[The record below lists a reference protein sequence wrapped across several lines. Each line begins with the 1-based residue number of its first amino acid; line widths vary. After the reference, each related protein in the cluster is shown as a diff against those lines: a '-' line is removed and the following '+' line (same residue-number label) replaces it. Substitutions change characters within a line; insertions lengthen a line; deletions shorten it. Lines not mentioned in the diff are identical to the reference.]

1 MYFLCSSLEGGSG
14 NFEFLFVLPE
24 EEEVDDELLVEE
36 DVVVDE
42 DELLLSSFFVN
53 LSFIL
58 PNPNCALAVATDVTS
73 AIAKMILLY
82 IVFY

>member
-24 EEEVDDELLVEE
+24 EEEVDDELLVVEEEE
-36 DVVVDE
+36 DE
-42 DELLLSSFFVN
+42 EELLLSSFFVN